1 MKELKI
7 WLLYTGNSFQQTL
20 SNRAL
25 VLIFMTGKSLRIIL
39 FTIFLIFLFNGA
51 KSIAGYNRDQ
61 IIFFYLTFNL
71 IDTLAQLLFREVY
84 RFRQLVVSGNLDFV
98 LLKPVNPLIR
108 VLLGGGDV
116 LDLMLLIAITLITI
130 WFGYTH
136 ISSNLIH
143 WLLFIAL
150 IVNSLLI
157 AAAFHIW
164 VLGIGIMTTTVD
176 HLIMVYRDLS
186 SMLRIPVDL
195 YIEPIRAILTFLI
208 PLGIMLTFPAKVL
221 MGLLSPS
228 LILLSLL
235 IATVSF
241 LLSLKFW
248 DHSLKQYSSASS

>member
-1 MKELKI
+1 MKEFKI

-25 VLIFMTGKSLRIIL
+25 VLIFMTGKSLRVVL

-71 IDTLAQLLFREVY
+71 IDTLAQFLFREVY
-84 RFRQLVVSGNLDFV
+84 RFRQLVVTGNLDFI

-116 LDLMLLIAITLITI
+116 LDLMMLLVITLITI

-136 ISSNLIH
+136 ISSYFMH
-143 WLLFIAL
+143 WLLFAGL
-150 IVNSLLI
+150 IVNGLLI
-157 AAAFHIW
+157 AAALHIL
-164 VLGIGIMTTTVD
+164 VLGIGIITTTVD

-221 MGLLSPS
+221 MGLLSPT
-228 LILLSLL
+228 LILLSLFV
-235 IATVSF
+235 AAVS
-241 LLSLKFW
+241 LVLSLKFW
-248 DHSLKQYSSASS
+248 GYSLKQYSSASS